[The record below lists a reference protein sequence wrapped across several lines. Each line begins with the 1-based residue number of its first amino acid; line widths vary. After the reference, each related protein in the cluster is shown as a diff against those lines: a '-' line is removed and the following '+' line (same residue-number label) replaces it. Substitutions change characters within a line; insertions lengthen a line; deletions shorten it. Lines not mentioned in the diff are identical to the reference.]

1 MAAERAA
8 GVPLGHTKFSWDAQ
22 GATLPIG
29 HTAFSGAD
37 SAAQKAPA
45 SFSEIQEEG
54 SHGYGQGQRVRVRG
68 LLKKPQFNDYVGM
81 IDRL

>member
-8 GVPLGHTKFSWDAQ
+8 GVPLGHTKFSWEAQ
-22 GATLPIG
+22 GATLAIG
-29 HTAFSGAD
+29 QTALSGAD

-54 SHGYGQGQRVRVRG
+54 SHGYEEGQRVR
-68 LLKKPQFNDYVGM
+68 
-81 IDRL
+81 